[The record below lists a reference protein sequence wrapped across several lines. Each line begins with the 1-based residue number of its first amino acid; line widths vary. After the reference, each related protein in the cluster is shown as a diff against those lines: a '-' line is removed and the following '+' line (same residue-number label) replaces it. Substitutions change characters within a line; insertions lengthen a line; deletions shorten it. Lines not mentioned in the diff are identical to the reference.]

1 MWRISEE
8 GNTGTRQKKKTTA
21 VESASYCFWGLT
33 SCVDS
38 IFEEVAGFSPFMIS
52 PIKTL
57 CSLSLVFD
65 CYTCYSLSKDPNIML
80 A

>member
-1 MWRISEE
+1 MVEE
-8 GNTGTRQKKKTTA
+8 GKKLGLDKKKIIG
-21 VESASYCFWGLT
+21 VESASYCFGVLHLVLILSLRKLWGFLHLWFHR
-33 SCVDS
+33 S
-38 IFEEVAGFSPFMIS
+38 
-52 PIKTL
+52 KTP